1 MTHMSMDDFTAVK
14 DDDRIEIDSEA
25 LSGRTYEVMDVSEE
39 DIGLTKVVAVS
50 LLRDDERLFAI
61 EAATH
66 SDVANLVAI
75 NDDEE
80 HEINISDIEFVS

>member
-1 MTHMSMDDFTAVK
+1 MKVTDLSEGDK
-14 DDDRIEIDSEA
+14 IEIDSEP
-25 LSGRTYEVMDVSEE
+25 LRGHTYEVMDVSEE
-39 DIGLTKVVAVS
+39 DIGLTKVVAVI